1 MSQSLSPALQQNV
14 PEDACGE
21 KHLQPARLFCEDDQA
36 TLCDKC
42 FLAQEHQN
50 HVVCGVQEVA
60 EHYRKLFQELLT
72 TLKAKLEAANSLLAE
87 EQERMAMVQEEE
99 QNFKDVIESEYE
111 MMFRLMTEEKGTRFQ
126 NLQGC
131 VFSPNLREASLS
143 QLMEFAT
150 ELEEKLQET
159 LQQAVKRVSKKMVEL
174 TNKRNHWLLNKKKKM
189 LLQGLDS
196 LGRENMRKLQASEGR
211 LSEQICSLQ
220 KTTAELEKKCGEA
233 ASVLLK
239 DARDCL
245 ERIGGPLLLQ
255 CLEPA
260 QITDPSLCQIPGMSK
275 MLEAFQRPITLDRQ
289 TAHPYLVLSEDLRSV
304 RLRNVQLE
312 RPGNPGRFDFRASVL
327 GVESFTSGRHYW
339 EVDVEN
345 ATKWQLGVYGDFVS
359 RKGIVPKASGD
370 KVLLMGSMMG
380 TDYTF
385 WVFPSL
391 KRVSLGQQ
399 MHKLG
404 VFLDYKYGQISFY
417 DVSKRLLI
425 YNFSRLVFQ
434 GALRPIFSLCFP
446 NGDTNSDTLSICL
459 PNISRNVT
467 VSSQSS

>member
-1 MSQSLSPALQQNV
+1 MSQKLSPALQQNI

-42 FLAQEHQN
+42 FLAREHQN

-60 EHYRKLFQELLT
+60 ENYRKLFQELLIP
-72 TLKAKLEAANSLLAE
+72 LKAKLEAANSLLAE

-131 VFSPNLREASLS
+131 VFSPNLREANLS

-159 LQQAVKRVSKKMVEL
+159 LQ
-174 TNKRNHWLLNKKKKM
+174 
-189 LLQGLDS
+189 GLDS
-196 LGRENMRKLQASEGR
+196 LGRENMRKLQASEVR

-220 KTTAELEKKCGEA
+220 KTTAELEKKCGES

-239 DARDCL
+239 DARNCL

-275 MLEAFQRPITLDRQ
+275 VLEALQRPITLDRQ

-399 MHKLG
+399 MHKVG
-404 VFLDYKYGQISFY
+404 VFLDYKCGQISFY

-459 PNISRNVT
+459 PNISSNVT